1 MIRRSKVI
9 KNGTHFILAIMLL
22 IILIIALVD
31 IYIVD
36 IPYMYGNGAG
46 IIFCIFSIIVNL
58 IVAFTD

>member
-1 MIRRSKVI
+1 MI

-31 IYIVD
+31 ICIVD

-58 IVAFTD
+58 VVAFAD

>member
-1 MIRRSKVI
+1 MIKD
-9 KNGTHFILAIMLL
+9 GTHFILAIMLL
-22 IILIIALVD
+22 IILVIALVD

>member
-1 MIRRSKVI
+1 MI

-31 IYIVD
+31 ICIVD

>member
-1 MIRRSKVI
+1 MI

-31 IYIVD
+31 ICIVD
-36 IPYMYGNGAG
+36 IPYMHGNGAG

-58 IVAFTD
+58 VVAFTD